1 MTSQIRK
8 IQRQMARDNAYRP
21 PILEMVPEYEWPEHY
36 DPKRIE
42 VWISNK
48 YLVQVFTEDNF
59 VLRVSVCRTSVR
71 QIGGW
76 SDGLS
81 WDDLQDIKRQI
92 GREDSYAIEVY
103 PRDRDIVNVAN
114 MRHLWILPEPLD
126 VGWFA

>member
-1 MTSQIRK
+1 
-8 IQRQMARDNAYRP
+8 MARDNAYRP
-21 PILEMVPEYEWPEHY
+21 PILEMVTKDRWPAENY

-71 QIGGW
+71 QNGRW

-114 MRHLWILPEPLD
+114 MRHLWILPEPLN
-126 VGWFA
+126 VGWFV